1 MTKEPLE
8 KIQSL
13 AGDMAKTWGTLLSEL
28 GIAERDCLQEQRG
41 GIRAGIFVHE
51 MLLHVIAEE
60 IIEILSA
67 IYGEKK

>member
-1 MTKEPLE
+1 MTKEQLE

-13 AGDMAKTWGTLLSEL
+13 AGDMAKPWGTLLSEL
-28 GIAERDCLQEQRG
+28 G
-41 GIRAGIFVHE
+41 
-51 MLLHVIAEE
+51 IAEE